1 MFDSPLTRPSS
12 RDITASDVTGT
23 ADNGDTRK
31 VEYSAYHDKDRKQ
44 ITLSLRRMSVEKSDG
59 PFVINKYSP
68 MEDVLRVGSV
78 PVARYSEKAL
88 RAAWDSGLAVARDA
102 VANGWK

>member
-1 MFDSPLTRPSS
+1 MFDSPIIRPSA

-23 ADNGDTRK
+23 DDDGDTRK
-31 VEYSAYHDKDRKQ
+31 VEYSAYHDKDRKRF
-44 ITLSLRRMSVEKSDG
+44 TLTLRRVSVENSDG
-59 PFVINKYSP
+59 PFSIVKYSP
-68 MEDVLRVGSV
+68 MDDMLRVGSV